1 MGFFFFHKDVCWVC
15 FIYEIWMIVE
25 FAFLGNLRMFVYLFI
40 YLFFITMI
48 VGLGVYEIWMIV
60 GFALL

>member
-1 MGFFFFHKDVCWVC
+1 
-15 FIYEIWMIVE
+15 MIVE

-48 VGLGVYEIWMIV
+48 VGLDVYEIWMIV
-60 GFALL
+60 GFAFL